1 MFYISKNN
9 IGKKVPIEGTFLLQI
24 FLFQF
29 FHIVFEIIKNKRRKQ
44 YEDESYIRLR

>member
-9 IGKKVPIEGTFLLQI
+9 IEKKVLFKGTFLLQI